1 VLFTAV
7 KNPRNKGRICAS
19 NEKEKPQV
27 FKYFHSPLTYRHD
40 MMRATSRQHI
50 IEYIQSKEV
59 VTALEISR
67 ALHMTPANARHHL
80 SILRDE
86 GVVHVLGQRARA
98 GRGRPHDL
106 YCLWRPIS
114 QHNLDGLAGAL
125 LAEIF
130 AESNQDEQEGLLE
143 RLASRLLP
151 AAPTESKNLTQ
162 RLTQAVLHLNR
173 MSYQARWEA
182 HAQGPRVILQHCP
195 YAAIVAQHPEVC
207 WMDQFLLR
215 NLLSLPVQQLSKLEK
230 TPSGFRQCVF
240 KLG

>member
-1 VLFTAV
+1 
-7 KNPRNKGRICAS
+7 
-19 NEKEKPQV
+19 
-27 FKYFHSPLTYRHD
+27 
-40 MMRATSRQHI
+40 MRTTSRQHI
-50 IEYIQSKEV
+50 LEYIQSKQV

-86 GVVHVLGQRARA
+86 GVVHLLGQRPRP
-98 GRGRPHDL
+98 GRGRPYDL

-114 QHNLDGLAGAL
+114 LHNLDGLAGAL
-125 LAEIF
+125 LAEVYKPENPEGQEEIQ
-130 AESNQDEQEGLLE
+130 QDEILK

-151 AAPTESKNLTQ
+151 PAPTEKVNLTL
-162 RLTQAVLHLNR
+162 RLSQSVQYLNR
-173 MSYQARWEA
+173 LSYQARWEA
-182 HAQGPRVILQHCP
+182 HAQGPRIIFQHCP

-207 WMDQFLLR
+207 QIDQLLLR
-215 NLLSLPVQQLSKLEK
+215 NLLSLPVQQLSRLEK